1 MHENG
6 SSHDPE
12 IANWKPPRSHRKEN
26 TLKPRNSINA
36 ILDALASQQRQG
48 ENSLIVTIEPDLIQ
62 DAMNALRDYRKL
74 FAPVIPG
81 VTDTQPIYAAYGK
94 MRQPDVAQNTI
105 LLFVE
110 CQTIDEFR
118 EALDR
123 LPIRHSSEWRHLD
136 SEWRSLNKGL

>member
-1 MHENG
+1 ME
-6 SSHDPE
+6 
-12 IANWKPPRSHRKEN
+12 
-26 TLKPRNSINA
+26 PRNSINA

-81 VTDTQPIYAAYGK
+81 VTDTQPIYAAYEE
-94 MRQPDVAQNTI
+94 MRRGDAPQHTI

-110 CQTIDEFR
+110 CQTIEEFR